1 MSTTP
6 LWKIWRR
13 SLALAAAAVAVSAGI
28 SCTPGAGADAGP
40 DHRAPTTAT
49 GSAQT
54 STDSTDSAGTA
65 GCGSGGNGGKGG
77 DSGENGS
84 PGKSGEPGKSG
95 THDCTRYS
103 DLPDKPKDK
112 LTLADKV
119 RVVLVLLNGGATEAQ
134 IAEKYDMPKSEV
146 GSWKK
151 AYLEEDWSVLAGN

>member
-28 SCTPGAGADAGP
+28 SCTPGAGADTGP
-40 DHRAPTTAT
+40 DHRTPTTSTST
-49 GSAQT
+49 GSAQAP
-54 STDSTDSAGTA
+54 AGTA
-65 GCGSGGNGGKGG
+65 ECGSGGNGGKGG

-103 DLPDKPKDK
+103 DLPDKPKGK

>member
-13 SLALAAAAVAVSAGI
+13 SLALAAAAVAVSAGV

-40 DHRAPTTAT
+40 DHRAPTTSAST
-49 GSAQT
+49 GSAQAP
-54 STDSTDSAGTA
+54 AGTSE
-65 GCGSGGNGGKGG
+65 CGSGGNGGKGG

-84 PGKSGEPGKSG
+84 PGKSGEPGKPG

>member
-40 DHRAPTTAT
+40 DHRTPTTAT
-49 GSAQT
+49 GSAQP
-54 STDSTDSAGTA
+54 AQGTA
-65 GCGSGGNGGKGG
+65 GTSECGTGGAGGKGG

-84 PGKSGEPGKSG
+84 PGKPGEPGKSG

-103 DLPDKPKDK
+103 DLPDKPKGE

-151 AYLEEDWSVLAGN
+151 AYLEKDWSVLAGN